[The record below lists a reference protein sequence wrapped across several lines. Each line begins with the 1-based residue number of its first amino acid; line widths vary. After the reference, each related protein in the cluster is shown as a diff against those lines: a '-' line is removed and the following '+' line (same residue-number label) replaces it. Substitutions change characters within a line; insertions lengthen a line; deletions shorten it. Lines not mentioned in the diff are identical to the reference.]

1 MKKIIF
7 DRRWE
12 GGHGIGRF
20 STEITSRIKFHK
32 YIVNNIKPTNPI
44 DILIT
49 PWYLFLNNYVYFT
62 PGFNAPYLFVKRSVI
77 TIHDLNHIDLD
88 NNSSFLKK
96 LYYRLVLKRACKK
109 SLAIF
114 TVSEFSKRRI
124 IDWAGIDGVKV
135 TVVGNGVSGN
145 FKPDGRSFLPGY
157 NYIFCVSN
165 RKEHKNE
172 KRLIEAFSLV
182 NNRGDLKLV
191 FSGKPTAEIIEFIK
205 SLNLENDIVFTGFI
219 SDDELPAYYRGAL
232 MLVMP
237 SIYEGFGLPVIEA
250 MACGTPTIA
259 SNTTS
264 LSEIAGDASLLVDP
278 LNVHDISAA
287 MHTLISDS
295 NLREEL
301 KIKGLE
307 HVKQYTWEN
316 TVHKI
321 KTVLEILQ

>member
-1 MKKIIF
+1 
-7 DRRWE
+7 
-12 GGHGIGRF
+12 
-20 STEITSRIKFHK
+20 
-32 YIVNNIKPTNPI
+32 
-44 DILIT
+44 
-49 PWYLFLNNYVYFT
+49 
-62 PGFNAPYLFVKRSVI
+62 
-77 TIHDLNHIDLD
+77 NHIDLD

-96 LYYRLVLKRACKK
+96 MYYRLVLKRACKK

-124 IDWAGIDGVKV
+124 IDWAGIDGDKV

-145 FKPDGRSFLPGY
+145 FKPDGRTFLPGY

-182 NNRGDLKLV
+182 NNRGGLKLL
-191 FSGKPTAEIIEFIK
+191 FSGKPTVEITEFIK
-205 SLNLENDIVFTGFI
+205 SLNLENDVVFTGFI

-232 MLVMP
+232 MLAMP

-264 LSEIAGDASLLVDP
+264 LSEIAGEASLLVDP
-278 LNVHDISAA
+278 LNVQDISAA

-295 NLREEL
+295 NIREEL
-301 KIKGLE
+301 KLKGLK
-307 HVKQYTWEN
+307 HVKQYTWES

-321 KTVLEILQ
+321 KAVLE